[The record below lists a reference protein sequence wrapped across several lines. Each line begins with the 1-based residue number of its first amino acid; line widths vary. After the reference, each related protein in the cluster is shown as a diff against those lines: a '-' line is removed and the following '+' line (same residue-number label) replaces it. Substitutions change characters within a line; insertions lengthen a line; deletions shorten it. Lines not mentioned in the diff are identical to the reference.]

1 MKSSLTFG
9 SWYYFRMGWATY
21 FAFIFAAV
29 NTLTVTY
36 FLAIERYPFLTTIF
50 PSFLQYIVIIVSIGI
65 PILVIVGYIHY
76 KRTLAF
82 KSEADVMVESNPYQ
96 RRNVVNNTISV
107 EVAIKNMELLIKL
120 TKQEK
125 ITEEE
130 MNDLTKLYERY
141 SEFLKERKFS
151 DNNDMEFLKGQIRN
165 S

>member
-1 MKSSLTFG
+1 
-9 SWYYFRMGWATY
+9 MGWATY

-50 PSFLQYIVIIVSIGI
+50 PSFLQYIAIIVGIGI
-65 PILVIVGYIHY
+65 PILVIVGYVHY

-107 EVAIKNMELLIKL
+107 EVAVKNMELLIKL

-151 DNNDMEFLKGQIRN
+151 DNNDMEFLKGRIRN

>member
-1 MKSSLTFG
+1 
-9 SWYYFRMGWATY
+9 MGWSTY

-107 EVAIKNMELLIKL
+107 EVAVKNMELLIKL

-151 DNNDMEFLKGQIRN
+151 DNNDMEFLKGRIRN

>member
-1 MKSSLTFG
+1 MKNSLTFR

-50 PSFLQYIVIIVSIGI
+50 PSFLQYIVIIVGIGI

-107 EVAIKNMELLIKL
+107 EVAVKNMELLIKL

>member
-1 MKSSLTFG
+1 
-9 SWYYFRMGWATY
+9 MGWATY

-107 EVAIKNMELLIKL
+107 EVAVKNMERLIKL

-151 DNNDMEFLKGQIRN
+151 DNNDMEFLKGRIRN

>member
-1 MKSSLTFG
+1 
-9 SWYYFRMGWATY
+9 MGWATY

-50 PSFLQYIVIIVSIGI
+50 PSFLQYIVIIVGIGI

>member
-1 MKSSLTFG
+1 
-9 SWYYFRMGWATY
+9 MGWATY

-50 PSFLQYIVIIVSIGI
+50 LSFFQYIVIMVGIGI

-107 EVAIKNMELLIKL
+107 EVAVKNMELLIKL

>member
-1 MKSSLTFG
+1 
-9 SWYYFRMGWATY
+9 MGWATY

-107 EVAIKNMELLIKL
+107 EVAVKNMELLIKL
-120 TKQEK
+120 IKQEK
-125 ITEEE
+125 IAEEE
-130 MNDLTKLYERY
+130 MDDITKLYEKY

-151 DNNDMEFLKGQIRN
+151 DNNDMNFLKGEIRN

>member
-1 MKSSLTFG
+1 
-9 SWYYFRMGWATY
+9 MGWATY

-50 PSFLQYIVIIVSIGI
+50 PSFYQYIVIIVGIGI
-65 PILVIVGYIHY
+65 PILIIVGYIHY

-96 RRNVVNNTISV
+96 RRNVVNNTINV
-107 EVAIKNMELLIKL
+107 EVAVKNLELLIKL
-120 TKQEK
+120 IKQEK
-125 ITEEE
+125 IAEEE
-130 MNDLTKLYERY
+130 MDDIIKLYEKY

-151 DNNDMEFLKGQIRN
+151 DNNDMNFLKGEIRN

>member
-1 MKSSLTFG
+1 
-9 SWYYFRMGWATY
+9 MGWATY

-151 DNNDMEFLKGQIRN
+151 DNNDMEFLKGRIRN

>member
-1 MKSSLTFG
+1 
-9 SWYYFRMGWATY
+9 MGWATY

>member
-1 MKSSLTFG
+1 MVG
-9 SWYYFRMGWATY
+9 
-21 FAFIFAAV
+21 
-29 NTLTVTY
+29 
-36 FLAIERYPFLTTIF
+36 
-50 PSFLQYIVIIVSIGI
+50 IGI

-151 DNNDMEFLKGQIRN
+151 DNNDMEFLKGRIRN

>member
-1 MKSSLTFG
+1 
-9 SWYYFRMGWATY
+9 MGWATY

-50 PSFLQYIVIIVSIGI
+50 PSFLQYIVIIVGIGI

-107 EVAIKNMELLIKL
+107 EVAVKNMELLIKL

>member
-1 MKSSLTFG
+1 
-9 SWYYFRMGWATY
+9 MGWATY

-36 FLAIERYPFLTTIF
+36 FLAIERYPVLTSIF
-50 PSFLQYIVIIVSIGI
+50 PSFLQYIVIIVGIGI

>member
-1 MKSSLTFG
+1 MKSSLTFR

-50 PSFLQYIVIIVSIGI
+50 PSFFQYIVIMVGIGI

-107 EVAIKNMELLIKL
+107 EVAVKNMELLIKL

>member
-1 MKSSLTFG
+1 
-9 SWYYFRMGWATY
+9 MGWATY
-21 FAFIFAAV
+21 FACIFAAV

-50 PSFLQYIVIIVSIGI
+50 PSFLQYIVIIVGIGI

-107 EVAIKNMELLIKL
+107 EVAVKNMELLIKL

>member
-1 MKSSLTFG
+1 MKSSLTFR

-107 EVAIKNMELLIKL
+107 EVAVKNMELLIKL

-151 DNNDMEFLKGQIRN
+151 DNNDMEFLKGRIRN

>member
-1 MKSSLTFG
+1 
-9 SWYYFRMGWATY
+9 MGWATY

-50 PSFLQYIVIIVSIGI
+50 PSFLQYIVIIVGIGI

-107 EVAIKNMELLIKL
+107 EVAVKNMELLIKL

-151 DNNDMEFLKGQIRN
+151 DNNDMEFLKGRIRN

>member
-1 MKSSLTFG
+1 MKNSLTFR

-50 PSFLQYIVIIVSIGI
+50 PSFLQYIVIIVGIGI

-107 EVAIKNMELLIKL
+107 EVAVKNMELLIKL

-151 DNNDMEFLKGQIRN
+151 DNNDMNFLKGEIRN

>member
-1 MKSSLTFG
+1 MKSSLTFR

-50 PSFLQYIVIIVSIGI
+50 PSFLQYIAIIVGIGI
-65 PILVIVGYIHY
+65 PILVIVGYVHY

-107 EVAIKNMELLIKL
+107 EVAVKNMELLIKL

>member
-1 MKSSLTFG
+1 
-9 SWYYFRMGWATY
+9 MGWATY

-107 EVAIKNMELLIKL
+107 EVAVKNMELLIKL

-151 DNNDMEFLKGQIRN
+151 DNNDMEFLKGRIRN

>member
-1 MKSSLTFG
+1 MKNSLTFR

-50 PSFLQYIVIIVSIGI
+50 PSFFQYIVIIVGIGI
-65 PILVIVGYIHY
+65 PILIIVGYIHY

-96 RRNVVNNTISV
+96 RRNVVNNTINV
-107 EVAIKNMELLIKL
+107 EVAVKNLELLIKL
-120 TKQEK
+120 IKQEK
-125 ITEEE
+125 IAEEE
-130 MNDLTKLYERY
+130 MDDIIKLYEKY

-151 DNNDMEFLKGQIRN
+151 DNNDMNFLKGEIRN

>member
-1 MKSSLTFG
+1 
-9 SWYYFRMGWATY
+9 MGWATY

-107 EVAIKNMELLIKL
+107 EVAVKNMELLIKL